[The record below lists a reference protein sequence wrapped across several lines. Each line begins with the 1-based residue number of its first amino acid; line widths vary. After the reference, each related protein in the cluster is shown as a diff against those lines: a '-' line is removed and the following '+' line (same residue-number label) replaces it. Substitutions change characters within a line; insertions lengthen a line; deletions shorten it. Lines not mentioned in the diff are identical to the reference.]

1 MKKTL
6 LTLVL
11 FFCCVG
17 FSFASDLVEMKTS
30 LGTIKI
36 ELYRDKAPI
45 SVDNFLQYVD
55 NGFFDGTVFHRVID
69 KFMIQGGG
77 FGQNLKRKP
86 TAEPIKNEATN
97 GLRNER
103 GTLAMARTSVVD
115 SGTSQF
121 FINLIDN
128 SFLNNSGTTSQT
140 YGYAVF
146 GKVVGGMDV
155 VDKIGHSRTVRKNQ
169 LFQNLP
175 EPLVVIESV
184 KRMSH

>member
-1 MKKTL
+1 MKKIL
-6 LTLVL
+6 LTLIL
-11 FFCCVG
+11 LCYFTG
-17 FSFASDLVEMKTS
+17 FSLAADLVEMKTS
-30 LGTIKI
+30 AGTIKI

-45 SVDNFLQYVD
+45 SVENFLQYAD
-55 NGFFDGTVFHRVID
+55 KGFFDGTVFHRVID

-77 FGQNLKRKP
+77 FGQDLKRKP
-86 TAEPIKNEATN
+86 TDKPIKNEATN
-97 GLRNER
+97 GLLNER
-103 GTLAMARTSVVD
+103 GTLAMARTQVVD

-128 SFLNNSGTTSQT
+128 GFLNNRGTTAQT

-146 GKVVGGMDV
+146 GKVIEGMDV

-169 LFQNLP
+169 LFANLP

-184 KRMSH
+184 KQIKN

>member
-1 MKKTL
+1 MKKIL
-6 LTLVL
+6 LSLVL
-11 FFCCVG
+11 FGCFIG
-17 FSFASDLVEMKTS
+17 SSQAADMVEMKTS
-30 LGTIKI
+30 AGTVKI
-36 ELYRDKAPI
+36 ELFSDKAPL
-45 SVDNFLQYVD
+45 SVANFLQYVD
-55 NGFFDGTVFHRVID
+55 SGFFDGTVFHRVID

-77 FGQNLKRKP
+77 FDKDLKRKP
-86 TAEPIKNEATN
+86 TSAPIKNEATN
-97 GLRNER
+97 GLLNER

-128 SFLNNSGTTSQT
+128 GFLNNRGTTAQT

-146 GKVVGGMDV
+146 GKVVEGMDV
-155 VDKIGHSRTVRKNQ
+155 VDKIGHSRTVAKNQ

-184 KRMSH
+184 KRIQN

>member
-1 MKKTL
+1 VKKFL
-6 LTLVL
+6 LTLVFL
-11 FFCCVG
+11 GCFAG
-17 FSFASDLVEMKTS
+17 FSFAADLVEMKTS
-30 LGTIKI
+30 AGTIKI
-36 ELYRDKAPI
+36 ELFRDKAPI
-45 SVDNFLQYVD
+45 SVDNFLQYAD
-55 NGFFDGTVFHRVID
+55 DGFFDGTVFHRVID

-77 FGQNLKRKP
+77 FGQDLERKP

-128 SFLNNSGTTSQT
+128 DFLNNSGTTAQT

-146 GKVVGGMDV
+146 GKVIEGMDV
-155 VDKIGHSRTVRKNQ
+155 VDKIGQSRTVRKNM

-175 EPLVVIESV
+175 DPLVVIESV
-184 KRMSH
+184 KRIGD

>member
-1 MKKTL
+1 MKKIV

-11 FFCCVG
+11 LGSFVG
-17 FSFASDLVEMKTS
+17 FSFAADLVEMKTS
-30 LGTIKI
+30 AGMLKI
-36 ELYRDKAPI
+36 ELYSDKAPI

-55 NGFFDGTVFHRVID
+55 SGFFDGTVFHRVID

-77 FGQNLKRKP
+77 FGQDLKRKP

-97 GLRNER
+97 GLLNER

-128 SFLNNSGTTSQT
+128 SFLNNRGTTAQT

-146 GKVVGGMDV
+146 GKVIEGMDV
-155 VDKIGHSRTVRKNQ
+155 VDKIGHSHTVAKNQ

-184 KRMSH
+184 KRIK

>member
-1 MKKTL
+1 MKKIL

-11 FFCCVG
+11 LGCCTG
-17 FSFASDLVEMKTS
+17 FALAADLVEMKTS
-30 LGTIKI
+30 AGTLKI

-45 SVDNFLQYVD
+45 SVDNFLEYAD
-55 NGFFDGTVFHRVID
+55 SGFFDGTVFHRVID
-69 KFMIQGGG
+69 KFMSQGGG
-77 FGQNLKRKP
+77 FGQDLKRKP
-86 TAEPIKNEATN
+86 TAAPIKNEATN
-97 GLRNER
+97 GLLNER

-128 SFLNNSGTTSQT
+128 GFLNNRGTSAQT

-146 GKVVGGMDV
+146 GKVIEGMDV
-155 VDKIGHSRTVRKNQ
+155 VDKIGHSRTIKKNM

-184 KRMSH
+184 KRIK

>member
-1 MKKTL
+1 MKKIL
-6 LTLVL
+6 LTLML
-11 FFCCVG
+11 LACMAG
-17 FSFASDLVEMKTS
+17 SALAADLVEMKTS
-30 LGTIKI
+30 AGTIKV
-36 ELYRDKAPI
+36 ELYRDKAPL
-45 SVDNFLQYVD
+45 SVANFLQYVD
-55 NGFFDGTVFHRVID
+55 SGFFDGTVFHRVID

-97 GLRNER
+97 GLKNDR
-103 GTLAMARTSVVD
+103 GTLAMARTNVVD

-128 SFLNNSGTTSQT
+128 DFLNNRGTTAQT

-146 GKVVGGMDV
+146 GKVIEGMDV
-155 VDKIGHSRTVRKNQ
+155 VDKIGHSRTIKKNM

-184 KRMSH
+184 KKIAE